1 MNQESKQRHHHFMIL
16 GEVVFRSKGQE
27 EISSVRQ
34 NGVLITD
41 SMSLPVRV
49 IGKAQQVIQL
59 GFHQRMQDP
68 DIEVLDVV
76 LFNFTYL
83 GEMTQE
89 EFHAA
94 PEGTKLQERST
105 ASVTPVDV
113 PDLEEL
119 VAAAETPVVDT
130 STQQD
135 E

>member
-1 MNQESKQRHHHFMIL
+1 MNEEKQKPYHYFMIL
-16 GEVVFRSKGQE
+16 GEVVFRIRDQE
-27 EISSVRQ
+27 EINSVRQ
-34 NGVLITD
+34 NGVLTSD
-41 SMSLPVRV
+41 STTLPVRM

-68 DIEVLDVV
+68 NIEVLDVV
-76 LFNFTYL
+76 LYSFTYL
-83 GEMTQE
+83 GEMTQD

-94 PEGTKLQERST
+94 PEGSKLQERNS

-113 PDLEEL
+113 PELEQL
-119 VAAAETPVVDT
+119 VASAETPVADT